1 MPTSEAKLKEF
12 NDRIE
17 KLKQL
22 KITKEAELGML
33 QQNYDNQV
41 TALKALGVDN
51 LENLPQLI
59 ADLEKEV
66 SEKEILLEQSL
77 TALEQS
83 LR

>member
-12 NDRIE
+12 NERIE

-22 KITKEAELGML
+22 KTTKEAELGML

-41 TALKALGVDN
+41 TVLKALGVDN

>member
-1 MPTSEAKLKEF
+1 MPISEAKLKEF

-33 QQNYDNQV
+33 QQNYSTQEA
-41 TALKALGVDN
+41 ALKALGVED
-51 LENLPQLI
+51 LSNLPQLI

-66 SEKEILLEQSL
+66 YEKEIQLEQSL